1 MKESLLP
8 LLILISCFL
17 PLPNSAHLSGN
28 FTRKNGASE
37 SSAVV
42 VIPGRQSF
50 HGLNGTVGLNG
61 MHEEFSIK
69 QMQTGIEKANPAG
82 SGADTLHR
90 PPEILRRPHGRGRSG
105 ASTIQAYKFIPISNT
120 LVQVSIA
127 FLLGLIFFF

>member
-17 PLPNSAHLSGN
+17 PLPNSAHLS
-28 FTRKNGASE
+28 
-37 SSAVV
+37 
-42 VIPGRQSF
+42 
-50 HGLNGTVGLNG
+50 GLNGTVGLNG